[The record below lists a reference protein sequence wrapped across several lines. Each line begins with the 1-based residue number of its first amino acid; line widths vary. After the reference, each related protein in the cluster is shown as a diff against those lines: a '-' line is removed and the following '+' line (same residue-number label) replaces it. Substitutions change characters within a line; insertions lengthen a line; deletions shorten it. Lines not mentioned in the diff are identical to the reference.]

1 MSVHIVSYNIH
12 RSLPVLED
20 LLEKPALK
28 SVHILLLQETPSAL
42 PVTPGWRILLPTPVR
57 APKGET
63 HRNRAVVLVSDQ
75 VKLASIEQIRIESP
89 DILGIDLRTETGQL
103 LRILNIYNP
112 ASGSAEHLLT
122 HNESV
127 RRLGDLLAC
136 TPTEAGVVVAGDFNL
151 HHQEWEPALAQ
162 EPTPEAQEASRTFRD
177 AGLVH
182 LLPPGT
188 ETYRSPSGSLHCNDL
203 VLADLRMEE
212 KMISCQ
218 IDESLDAQSDHRPI
232 RLVLDLAATAATK
245 EVRRSFRRACPEKL
259 QAAYA
264 RFSAEL
270 PAPDR
275 LLTAADL
282 DLEAERL
289 TKILISTIESAVP
302 TSKPRHE
309 CFAHPW
315 WSDEL
320 AHASR
325 EAKNAKNVAWRKS
338 KRGDVDAAEATLMA
352 KVVANRKKAMMRRAK
367 AAWERK
373 AVENVDESNLWRK
386 VKEAMGSAHAQAATP
401 PLQAGT
407 DAEGNTTY
415 ATSPAAKLDLLRPVL
430 LPQVDPAGSAS
441 QSSIYCM
448 QPPISRD
455 GLTRFGEET
464 NVLADEPDSIPATTS
479 TEKEPAMN
487 ELHKKKATSKG
498 ESNEEEATM
507 MRRVEA
513 KSSKAKLA
521 RAKEPETE
529 KANDGVPASL
539 KGEKVSIP
547 FSVSPLPRL
556 DGLTRFGEDMDIPA
570 DPNLPTLDWPELRE
584 EEVKSALFGA
594 RPHSAP
600 GSDGVP
606 FVALQ
611 HLWPIL
617 RLRLLPLY
625 AASLRLGHL
634 PRSWRDAVGV
644 VLRKPKKPDYSV
656 AKAYRLIA
664 FEKTSAKVLE
674 SIVARRLAY
683 LAERHQLLPAE
694 HFGGRQGRSVDES
707 VTCFVDEIKR
717 QWRNGNVVVG
727 VALDVAKAF
736 PSVQTD
742 ALCNGLARKGL
753 PQRAVKWI
761 RSFMSDRTCDL

>member
-12 RSLPVLED
+12 RSLSVLED
-20 LLEKPALK
+20 LLEKSALK
-28 SVHILLLQETPSAL
+28 SVHILLLQEPPAAL
-42 PVTPGWRILLPTPVR
+42 PATPGWRTLLPLPVR
-57 APKGET
+57 DHKGAT
-63 HRNRAVVLVSDQ
+63 YRHRALVLVSDRIESS
-75 VKLASIEQIRIESP
+75 SIEQLWIDSP
-89 DILGIDLRTETGQL
+89 DICGIELRPVSGQR

-112 ASGSAEHLLT
+112 AAGSAEHLLT

-127 RRLGDLLAC
+127 RRLGNLFAHV
-136 TPTEAGVVVAGDFNL
+136 PTEARLVVAGDFNL
-151 HHQEWEPALAQ
+151 HHQEWEPALAE
-162 EPTPEAQEASRTFRD
+162 EPTPEAQEAPRIFRD

-182 LLPPGT
+182 LLPAGT

-203 VLADLRMEE
+203 VLSDLRTEE
-212 KMISCQ
+212 RMVSCR

-232 RLVLDLAATAATK
+232 RLVLDLAAAPAT
-245 EVRRSFRRACPEKL
+245 EEPRRSFRRASPEKL

-275 LLTAADL
+275 LLTTADL

-309 CFAHPW
+309 RFAHPW

-338 KRGDVDAAEATLMA
+338 KRGDADAAEATLMA

-386 VKEAMGSAHAQAATP
+386 VKEAMGSARAQAATP

-455 GLTRFGEET
+455 GLTRFGKET
-464 NVLADEPDSIPATTS
+464 NVLADEPDSIPAMTS
-479 TEKEPAMN
+479 TEKEPATN
-487 ELHKKKATSKG
+487 ELVRPEPHDETRRSSGG
-498 ESNEEEATM
+498 EVT
-507 MRRVEA
+507 RR
-513 KSSKAKLA
+513 
-521 RAKEPETE
+521 
-529 KANDGVPASL
+529 GVHLASL
-539 KGEKVSIP
+539 SCGW
-547 FSVSPLPRL
+547 LL
-556 DGLTRFGEDMDIPA
+556 LTSRYG
-570 DPNLPTLDWPELRE
+570 
-584 EEVKSALFGA
+584 
-594 RPHSAP
+594 
-600 GSDGVP
+600 
-606 FVALQ
+606 
-611 HLWPIL
+611 
-617 RLRLLPLY
+617 
-625 AASLRLGHL
+625 
-634 PRSWRDAVGV
+634 
-644 VLRKPKKPDYSV
+644 
-656 AKAYRLIA
+656 
-664 FEKTSAKVLE
+664 
-674 SIVARRLAY
+674 
-683 LAERHQLLPAE
+683 
-694 HFGGRQGRSVDES
+694 
-707 VTCFVDEIKR
+707 
-717 QWRNGNVVVG
+717 
-727 VALDVAKAF
+727 
-736 PSVQTD
+736 
-742 ALCNGLARKGL
+742 
-753 PQRAVKWI
+753 
-761 RSFMSDRTCDL
+761 